1 MSQRKA
7 DHRIGFRAAECVR
20 ERFGRKTGQFSAAS
34 EIDRRTVYAWELGT
48 SVPSARALQAMC
60 ELGFDV
66 VYILTGRRSE
76 DEQP

>member
-7 DHRIGFRAAECVR
+7 DCRIGFRAAECVR
-20 ERFGRKTGQFSAAS
+20 ERFGR
-34 EIDRRTVYAWELGT
+34 EISRFRAVSGIDKRTVSSWELGA
-48 SVPSARALQAMC
+48 SVPGARALQAMC